1 MNDLALGFANMTV
14 VAAVSL
20 LFSCSA
26 ANSQAQS
33 PLVEA
38 WNKGDEATIFSFG
51 DAMDL
56 RPYFAL
62 SDSDIAAISVP
73 MAQWI
78 PIERTL
84 ESSSDQSWR
93 SFKTEQDWTPFY
105 NALPKTSDIKKRWGL
120 GQVAA
125 WELRA
130 LAEKGRISEAS
141 QAIIPDLIEGL
152 DHPCRGETARDCF
165 YALTALTRLY
175 THLPHGLPEGQETE
189 LKEWYRNW
197 WHSNNSKHLIV
208 DNALREQM
216 KASVL
221 AVCSRIEAA
230 TAQSGNSLHGFKM
243 PARNILLMRGEDGS
257 LFQTSYF
264 PNSEL
269 SGIDS
274 GRAGLAPWIWIGV
287 VSQSTPLSALS
298 RWSFKNTFPANAK
311 EIYREPIKDSDWQ
324 VEVYTSKTSSLDD
337 AAIAKNLSGR

>member
-1 MNDLALGFANMTV
+1 MRVLAAIV
-14 VAAVSL
+14 L
-20 LFSCSA
+20 LLWYSP
-26 ANSQAQS
+26 ANSQGQS

-38 WNKGDEATIFSFG
+38 WEKGDVNTIFSFG
-51 DAMDL
+51 DAMDV

-62 SDSDIAAISVP
+62 SDGDVAAISEP
-73 MAQWI
+73 MARWI
-78 PIERTL
+78 PIQPAL
-84 ESSSDQSWR
+84 ESSSDKSWK
-93 SFKTEQDWTPFY
+93 SFKAEQDWTPFY

-130 LAEKGRISEAS
+130 LAEKGRISES
-141 QAIIPDLIEGL
+141 SHAIIPDLIEGL

-165 YALTALTRLY
+165 YALTALTSLY
-175 THLPHGLPEGQETE
+175 THLPQGLPVGQETE

-216 KASVL
+216 KDSVI

-230 TAQSGNSLHGFKM
+230 TKQAGNSLHGFKV
-243 PARNILLMRGEDGS
+243 PAQNMLLIGGEDGS

-264 PNSEL
+264 PNSEF

-274 GRAGLAPWIWIGV
+274 GRAGLTPWIWIGV
-287 VSQSTPLSALS
+287 VSQSKPLPALS
-298 RWSFKNTFPANAK
+298 RWSFKNTFPAKAK
-311 EIYREPIKDSDWQ
+311 EIYREPITNSDWQ

-337 AAIAKNLSGR
+337 TALAKSLSGR